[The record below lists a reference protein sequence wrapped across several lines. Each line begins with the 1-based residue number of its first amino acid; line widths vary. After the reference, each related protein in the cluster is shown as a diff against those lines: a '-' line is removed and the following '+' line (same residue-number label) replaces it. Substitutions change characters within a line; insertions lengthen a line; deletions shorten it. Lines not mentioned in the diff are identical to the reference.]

1 MQCLGWADSLGPFKL
16 HRIGPDGMKNSVPKN
31 QGIPFS
37 ATNDGEAFSFHPS
50 GMNVVMCD
58 GSTRHVQQDISPAV
72 FAGMVT
78 RMGAGSGEPL
88 GTE

>member
-1 MQCLGWADSLGPFKL
+1 
-16 HRIGPDGMKNSVPKN
+16 
-31 QGIPFS
+31 
-37 ATNDGEAFSFHPS
+37 
-50 GMNVVMCD
+50 MNVVMCD
-58 GSTRHVQQDISPAV
+58 GSTRHVQQDINPAV